1 MAWRSHLFAALRH
14 PAEPKLLLLRSD
26 RSWRLPRVVVP
37 DAVWSADAEVVVAA
51 FERRLGTTPWLLRR
65 LGVAD
70 DEEAKRVEA
79 VYELELLEQA
89 WEPPAHGRW
98 VGRGDLDRLRLADGR
113 QRELLEAY
121 LEALESGDVP
131 ESRPPWA
138 RPGWLR
144 AARAWIER
152 EVARLGHTVNGIEQV
167 KHWSISSILRVR
179 TSGPNVYFKAPARLP
194 LFVREAAVTAM
205 LAERFPGYVPTP
217 LALESERDWMLLPEL
232 ELVSWD
238 SPLATRCELLRRFAG
253 LQRQAAGSTAELLA
267 DGCLDRRLDVLES
280 QVEPLFG
287 DPRAVA
293 RLTSEETKE
302 LRRLAPTLKDVCR
315 RLADFEIP
323 ATLVHGDLHLGN
335 VARLD
340 GELVY
345 FDWTDACI
353 AHPFIDLL
361 SLRWERDET
370 RREALLDAYLEPWDG
385 AETPERMREA
395 VALAAVVIPLHHAVS
410 YQRIVGALEPVAQS
424 ELDATHTFLREAL
437 ARARELV
444 SDSSLGRG

>member
-14 PAEPKLLLLRSD
+14 PVEPRVLVLRSD
-26 RSWRLPRVVVP
+26 RSWRLPRVVVA
-37 DAVWSADAEVVVAA
+37 DAVWAADAEVVVPA
-51 FERRLGTTPWLLRR
+51 FERRLGTRPWLLRR

-70 DEEAKRVEA
+70 EEEAKRVEA

-98 VGRGDLDRLRLADGR
+98 VGRGDIDRLRLADEQ

-121 LEALESGDVP
+121 LEGLERGDVP
-131 ESRPPWA
+131 ESRAPWA
-138 RPGWLR
+138 RPGWLQE
-144 AARAWIER
+144 ARAWIER
-152 EVARLGHTVNGIEQV
+152 EVARLRHTVTGIEQV

-179 TSGPNVYFKAPARLP
+179 TTGPNVYFKAPAWLP
-194 LFVREAAVTAM
+194 LFVREGAVTAR
-205 LAERFPGYVPTP
+205 LAERFPGYVPAP
-217 LALESERDWMLLPEL
+217 LALEPERDWMLLPEL

-238 SPLATRCELLRRFAG
+238 APLGTRCEMLRRFAG
-253 LQRQAAGSTAELLA
+253 LQRQTAGSAAELLA
-267 DGCLDRRLDVLES
+267 DGCLDRRLDVLEL
-280 QVEPLFG
+280 QIEPLLG
-287 DPRAVA
+287 DPGAVA
-293 RLTSEETKE
+293 RLTSDETDE
-302 LRRLAPTLKDVCR
+302 LRRLAPTLKEVCR

-335 VARLD
+335 VARAD

-361 SLRWERDET
+361 SLQWARDESS
-370 RREALLDAYLEPWDG
+370 RERLLEAYLEPWNG
-385 AETPERMREA
+385 AETHERMREA

-410 YQRIVGALEPVAQS
+410 YRTIVAGIEPVAQS
-424 ELDATHTFLREAL
+424 ELDATHTFLREVL
-437 ARARELV
+437 ARAAEL
-444 SDSSLGRG
+444 